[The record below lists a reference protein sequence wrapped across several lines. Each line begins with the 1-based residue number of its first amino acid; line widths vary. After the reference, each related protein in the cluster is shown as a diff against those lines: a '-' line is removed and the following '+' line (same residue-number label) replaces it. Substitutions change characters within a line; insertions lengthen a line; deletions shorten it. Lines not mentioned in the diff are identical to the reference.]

1 VHVIALCRNPGNDSQ
16 YCNLPLLNSR
26 ATKLILL
33 QASEGAKF
41 YLLVVAALAVTAG
54 LFLMS
59 VETMN
64 L

>member
-1 VHVIALCRNPGNDSQ
+1 VHVIALCRNPGNDIQ
-16 YCNLPLLNSR
+16 YCNLLLLNSR
-26 ATKLILL
+26 GTKLILL
-33 QASEGAKF
+33 QASEEAKF
-41 YLLVVAALAVTAG
+41 YLLVVVVLAVTAG